1 MLVEF
6 SNKLKKLPPEAI
18 LSITKIIE
26 DVIQE
31 FEKEYADVIKQQDLL
46 FANQTKKDFFK
57 NLKYRIYLQDSSTG
71 IAKTIVAKVGFPFYS
86 EDKISKKHIN
96 VFLGTTKKYPD
107 GLDDEQL
114 IKDAPKIIQKY
125 FENKV
130 PDFNI
135 NLDLIDEYKKELILY
150 RYWKEKIKELQLRTN
165 PKYTIS
171 TSTNATNVDSY
182 VANVKWGYPTLT
194 SREPKKYISTY
205 LGTVNSYQGKLEP
218 KDVKEIIKLSIQ
230 KKAPFVNDI
239 PIV

>member
-57 NLKYRIYLQDSSTG
+57 NLNYRLYLQGVTG
-71 IAKTIVAKVGFPFYS
+71 IAKTIVAKVGFPFYTG
-86 EDKISKKHIN
+86 DKISKKHIN

-107 GLDDEQL
+107 GLDDKQL

-125 FENKV
+125 FENKI

-165 PKYTIS
+165 PIYNIT
-171 TSTNATNVDSY
+171 TSTNANNVNSY
-182 VANVKWGYPTLT
+182 IANVKWGYPTLT
-194 SREPKKYISTY
+194 SREPKKYMTTY
-205 LGTVNSYQGKLEP
+205 LGTVNSYQGKPEP
-218 KDVKEIIKLSIQ
+218 EDVKDIIKSHIQ
-230 KKAPFVNDI
+230 KRAPFVNDI